1 VTVLNGNAHGQWTS
15 SIGFALAA
23 LGSAIGLG
31 NIWRFSYVA
40 GENGGGAFVLVY
52 LAAVVVLGLPL
63 LIAELAIGKETR
75 ANAVAAFAR
84 ITAAAPWRWVGWLG
98 VSAAVAIL
106 AYYPVISGW
115 VAGYLGAY
123 LVGDERLRSGTDFTV
138 AFEAAIAD
146 PGGALLWTA
155 AVMAMAAAIV
165 AAGVSGGIE
174 RASKIL
180 MPIFA
185 ALLIVLAGYALY
197 FPGSGGALA
206 FIFAPDWAAL
216 LLPKTY
222 LAAVGQAFFSI
233 GLAMGIFVTYGGYVA
248 EGERLPRAA
257 LTIAAGDVVI
267 AMVAGVMIFAVV
279 FAHGFDPAHGPTLAF
294 IILPD
299 VFAAMP
305 AGRWIA
311 VAFFLLLFVAALT
324 SVIALLEVPVSLVM
338 TKLGWPRPR
347 AALVVAG
354 AIFVLALPAALGYGP
369 LRGVSPASRP
379 LLEAIDHFASN
390 VILPLSGIGI
400 ALVAGWKWPAATAIR
415 AAGLAGAAGKL
426 WLVLLRIVIPAVI
439 ALVTARGLGWF

>member
-1 VTVLNGNAHGQWTS
+1 VTVPNGKDRGQWTS

-40 GENGGGAFVLVY
+40 GENGGGAFILVY
-52 LAAVVVLGLPL
+52 LAAVVLIGLPL
-63 LIAELAIGKETR
+63 LVTELAIGKETR
-75 ANAVAAFAR
+75 SNAVAAFAR
-84 ITAAAPWRWVGWLG
+84 IAAAAPWRWVGWLG
-98 VSAAVAIL
+98 VAAAVAIL

-115 VAGYLGAY
+115 VAGYLWSYA
-123 LVGDERLRSGTDFTV
+123 VGDERLRSATDPAA
-138 AFEAAIAD
+138 AFEVMIAD
-146 PGGALLWTA
+146 PWQALLWTA
-155 AVMAMAAAIV
+155 AVIAIAAAIV

-180 MPIFA
+180 MPLFA
-185 ALLIVLAGYALY
+185 ALLIVLAGYALH
-197 FPGSGGALA
+197 FPGSGRALE
-206 FIFAPDWAAL
+206 FMFTPDWAAL

-222 LAAVGQAFFSI
+222 LAAIGQAFFSI
-233 GLAMGIFVTYGGYVA
+233 GLAMGILVTYGGYVA

-257 LTIAAGDVVI
+257 AAIAAGDVAI

-279 FAHGFDPAHGPTLAF
+279 FAHGFDPTHGPTLAF
-294 IILPD
+294 IVLPE

-311 VAFFLLLFVAALT
+311 VAFFLLLLVAALT
-324 SVIALLEVPVSLVM
+324 SVIALLEVPVSLVIAR
-338 TKLGWPRPR
+338 LGWPRPR
-347 AALVVAG
+347 TALVVAV
-354 AIFVLALPAALGYGP
+354 AIFVLTLPAALGYGP
-369 LRGVSPASRP
+369 LRGISPASRP
-379 LLEAIDHFASN
+379 MLDAIDHIASN

-415 AAGLAGAAGKL
+415 AAGLAGAAGRL
-426 WLVLLRIVIPAVI
+426 WRVLLRIVIPAVI